1 MAWAS
6 KNGGVHTAYDDG
18 VVELTA
24 SGIGVGTTGAAG
36 ACVVVED
43 DGESNDSLGDSRS
56 EVDGNTSL
64 SRLDIDAAS
73 TDTEVG
79 RTIGSASFEAGRAS
93 TLEEAGTRSV

>member
-43 DGESNDSLGDSRS
+43 DGESNDSLGDGRW
-56 EVDGNTSL
+56 ECNGNTGL
-64 SRLDIDAAS
+64 PRLDVNAAS
-73 TDTEVG
+73 ADTEAG
-79 RTIGSASFEAGRAS
+79 RNMGPASSEAGRAS
-93 TLEEAGTRSV
+93 TLE